1 MADGSIVIET
11 DLDNSGVKSGLSRLK
26 GTVAKGVA
34 ALGIGTMLKKAVDVG
49 SSFESAMSEVK
60 AISGATRE
68 NFEKLTN
75 KAKEMGATTKFSATE
90 SAEALKYMAMAGWET
105 EQMTDGLAGV
115 MNLAAASG
123 ENLGTVSDIVTD
135 AMTAFGMKAKESTHF
150 ADVLAKASSSSNTN
164 VGMMGET
171 FKYVAPIA
179 GAMKY
184 SIEDTATAIGLMANA
199 GIKGGEAGTALR
211 SMLTRLVKPPKEAA
225 EALDDLGI
233 SAKNSD
239 GSMKPLREVLGDLRG
254 KFAGLDDSQK
264 AQYAASI
271 AGQEAM
277 SGLLAIVNASD
288 GDFEKLTKAIDNSK
302 DAAKKQADTMNNNL
316 KGAMYELGS
325 AAEAVGIE
333 IYDGFK
339 KPLTKTVKEGA
350 KRIRGLAAAIKEN
363 GIESV
368 VPDEVLNGIKNL
380 GSIAKTVSGGGI
392 KVLSQGIKGLAD
404 NLDVAVPLAAG
415 LFTAFKGYAAVKTV
429 VSTFRAMQTT
439 MEGASA
445 GVTLL
450 GTAIK
455 LFTGKTIEATTVTG
469 IFNAAC
475 TALGGP
481 VGVAVVAIGALVAG
495 LGAYA
500 LTQDRSIMK
509 EETLSDKLRKS
520 AEEQEEHLK
529 SINENKKAREE
540 SIESTRM
547 EGKQADLLS
556 EKLNELMKVEGKSA
570 GQKEQVKAI
579 VEKLNELLPD
589 LGLAY
594 DEEKDKLN
602 KSTDAIQKNIEAQ
615 KELSMAKAYGA
626 QVDGIAADI
635 VKTEEKLTEA
645 KEKQKKAADEL
656 AKAEE
661 AVKEAQSD
669 KSVATRDNIQLQVAI
684 ANQEQMNKAY
694 ENADEQVK
702 KYEQSLADLNVEMET
717 MENRQVGETNYAEFL
732 GGIDK
737 ICEEAKIKAG
747 DIPESVRQGMREGV
761 YAAPMT
767 GEELNALIN
776 LDGLVQKA
784 QADGIKVPA
793 AVAQGIQS
801 GKYAIPA
808 SVEQMKA
815 LIKFDALQNQSFQ
828 SGVKI
833 PDRLS
838 EGIASGK
845 TKPETAIKEMEASV
859 SFDRLVTESGK
870 GGTEAV
876 QKLVS
881 AVNSGKTKPAEAV
894 KQMNALMEKES
905 KQGGGKAAETQASE
919 YSKALDAKKGQVDKS
934 AKNVSSSAQKSAK
947 SVKFDSVGSF
957 MGAGI
962 ESGLVSKIPA
972 IKDAAR
978 RAVKSAKEAAKEEA
992 DINSPS
998 RVFRDEVGKFLP
1010 LGMAAGIER
1019 HTGAVETASRG
1030 MAQASVE
1037 SVTDELGI
1045 HSPSKT
1051 FQNIVGVNIPRGIAA
1066 GVNVAKAEL
1075 VAEMGAVMR
1084 ETLAA
1089 AKGMAGEGKYS
1100 QIGSDL
1106 VSGLS
1111 ESLNLAKTRGSNS
1124 MKDALDAQYES
1135 LTAAQTKAENDLQ
1148 NKINKTKSKKK
1159 KQKQKKQLSQL
1170 KAANKA
1176 EAEQLRAAG
1185 EKAANAFNTAFEEE
1199 ADRLAEIAKN
1209 QIQELS
1215 DRYQKEYDRIAG
1227 LRDSLT
1233 SKQQSW
1239 GNVYDLEQN
1248 ISDIERYQGHLKALE
1263 NKVPESLLEKILGMN
1278 VDEASAYMG
1287 WFRSMS
1293 DEQQKAYIAN
1303 WDKQQSMS
1311 ETFSKNFF
1319 SDDLAS
1325 LEKQYQA
1332 ELKKATD
1339 SLQRQIQQAGVNIAK
1354 GLTAGIASET
1364 RSASQAMKSLCN
1376 TLIKTAKKQLGIK
1389 SPSREFAKI
1398 GRYDIQGLE
1407 KGHGEEAGK
1416 LYRQMEDVSETMAQ
1430 KFARARLN
1438 IPALQERMQSA
1449 VQKQMGRVTANVQVP
1464 QAIGNTAPGRETER
1478 VVYAVPEKIELVSVL
1493 DGREV
1498 ARSTVPF
1505 MDQFLNDAISRRM
1518 RGGV

>member
-1 MADGSIVIET
+1 MADGNIIIET
-11 DLDNSGVKSGLSRLK
+11 ELDNSGVESALSRLK
-26 GTVAKGVA
+26 GIFAKAIDALDIKGMFKDAIQSGIDFENAFSGVQKTVNGTEKQMKDLRAGIRGMATEMPESVEEIAGIAEA
-34 ALGIGTMLKKAVDVG
+34 AGQLGIKADSITDFTRTMAQLG
-49 SSFESAMSEVK
+49 ETTNLSSES
-60 AISGATRE
+60 
-68 NFEKLTN
+68 
-75 KAKEMGATTKFSATE
+75 
-90 SAEALKYMAMAGWET
+90 
-105 EQMTDGLAGV
+105 
-115 MNLAAASG
+115 AAASLAEFADITG
-123 ENLGTVSDIVTD
+123 MSQGNFGKLGSVVVALGDNLDTTEESLVEMSAYIAGAGSQIG
-135 AMTAFGMKAKESTHF
+135 MTESQIMSFSGALSSAGIEAEAGGAAFSALFSEMSLSVANGGDSLKKF
-150 ADVLAKASSSSNTN
+150 ADVAGMSSA
-164 VGMMGET
+164 E
-171 FKYVAPIA
+171 F
-179 GAMKY
+179 
-184 SIEDTATAIGLMANA
+184 
-199 GIKGGEAGTALR
+199 
-211 SMLTRLVKPPKEAA
+211 KEA
-225 EALDDLGI
+225 
-233 SAKNSD
+233 
-239 GSMKPLREVLGDLRG
+239 
-254 KFAGLDDSQK
+254 
-264 AQYAASI
+264 
-271 AGQEAM
+271 
-277 SGLLAIVNASD
+277 
-288 GDFEKLTKAIDNSK
+288 FEK
-302 DAAKKQADTMNNNL
+302 DAAGAVVSFIQGLDEVGRSGGSTAKVLDDMKLSDAGVRDVLLEAAGASDQFSRAVEIGNQAWEENT
-316 KGAMYELGS
+316 A
-325 AAEAVGIE
+325 
-333 IYDGFK
+333 
-339 KPLTKTVKEGA
+339 LTKKAESGYETMESQMSMIQNKFNDIGIAVYDDVSKPIA
-350 KRIRGLAAAIKEN
+350 KGLASANKHLDKFMGKIEKGGIKS
-363 GIESV
+363 I

-429 VSTFRAMQTT
+429 VSTFRDMQTT

-445 GVTLL
+445 GMTLL

-455 LFTGKTIEATTVTG
+455 LFTGRTIKATTVTEA
-469 IFNAAC
+469 FNAAC

-556 EKLNELMKVEGKSA
+556 AKLNELMKVEGKSA

-669 KSVATRDNIQLQVAI
+669 KSVATRDNIQLQVAT

-694 ENADEQVK
+694 EAADEQVK

-776 LDGLVQKA
+776 LDSLVQKA
-784 QADGIKVPA
+784 QADGTKVPDA
-793 AVAQGIQS
+793 MVQGIQS
-801 GKYAIPA
+801 G
-808 SVEQMKA
+808 
-815 LIKFDALQNQSFQ
+815 LIGLDVLQSKFLQ

-833 PDRLS
+833 PDSLS

-845 TKPETAIKEMEASV
+845 TKPETAIKEMEDLV

-905 KQGGGKAAETQASE
+905 KQGGGKAASTHASE
-919 YSKALDAKKGQVDKS
+919 YSKELDSKKGELTKS
-934 AKNVSSSAQKSAK
+934 GKGASSAVQKGAK
-947 SVKFDSVGSF
+947 SEKFDPVGSF

-962 ESGLVSKIPA
+962 ASGFVSKIPA
-972 IKDAAR
+972 IKEAAR

-1037 SVTDELGI
+1037 SVTNELGI

-1066 GVNVAKAEL
+1066 GVNVAKSEL
-1075 VAEMGAVMR
+1075 VAEMGSVMR

-1199 ADRLAEIAKN
+1199 ADRLTEIAKN

-1263 NKVPESLLEKILGMN
+1263 NKIPESLLEKILGMN

-1449 VQKQMGRVTANVQVP
+1449 AQKQMGRVTANVQVP
-1464 QAIGNTAPGRETER
+1464 QAIRNTVPGREIER
-1478 VVYAVPEKIELVSVL
+1478 VVYAVPEKIELVSLL